1 MIEVIGNATLYLG
14 DCREVLPG
22 LPKVDAVI
30 TDPPYEEEAHAAG
43 RRLKQKQ
50 AARGS
55 RVRRIE
61 AAPLDFVAITDCLRD
76 DVSRWAATNCDGWML
91 AFCQAEAVSAWRSSM
106 EAAGQS
112 WRRAMVW
119 FKPDSSPQLSG
130 DRPAQGYESIAAS
143 WCGTGGSKW
152 NGGGKRGVFIYGK
165 HDSGCGHGGAPNEH
179 PTQKPISLMSDLVAL
194 FTNPGQTVIDP
205 FMGSGSTGVAC
216 VRLGRHFVGIESDQR
231 FFDIARRR
239 IEDAQRQSTF
249 DLGES
254 AA

>member
-1 MIEVIGNATLYLG
+1 
-14 DCREVLPG
+14 
-22 LPKVDAVI
+22 
-30 TDPPYEEEAHAAG
+30 
-43 RRLKQKQ
+43 
-50 AARGS
+50 
-55 RVRRIE
+55 
-61 AAPLDFVAITDCLRD
+61 
-76 DVSRWAATNCDGWML
+76 
-91 AFCQAEAVSAWRSSM
+91 
-106 EAAGQS
+106 
-112 WRRAMVW
+112 MVW